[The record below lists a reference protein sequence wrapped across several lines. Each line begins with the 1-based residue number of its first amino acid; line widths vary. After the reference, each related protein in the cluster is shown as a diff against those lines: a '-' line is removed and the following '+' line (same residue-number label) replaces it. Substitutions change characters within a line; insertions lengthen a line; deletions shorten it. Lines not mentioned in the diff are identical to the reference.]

1 MIELKASL
9 AFKKTWKTRAGH
21 DTQQWS
27 ICTRSC
33 VQPTALEGEGGKVLI
48 VQATLPLAIAEDND
62 LELKFFYLLK
72 WQHFILFI
80 YLLVYLSTYFEGRVP
95 LC

>member
-9 AFKKTWKTRAGH
+9 SKKAWKTRAGD

-33 VQPTALEGEGGKVLI
+33 VQPTALEGVGEKVLV

-62 LELKFFYLLK
+62 LGLKFFYLLK
-72 WQHFILFI
+72 WQYFILFI
-80 YLLVYLSTYFEGRVP
+80 YLLVCLFIH
-95 LC
+95 LF